1 MSLDRH
7 VCNRLVCC
15 TQTVHKEF
23 SEVSLDISR
32 EADLLFGASFFS
44 YGDIEVLLRDF
55 NHCLI
60 RFGSQISH
68 IQRILKSFILR
79 L

>member
-1 MSLDRH
+1 MNGLSRQSAAQSHFLRMSLDHH

-23 SEVSLDISR
+23 SEGCPENSR

-44 YGDIEVLLRDF
+44 YGDV
-55 NHCLI
+55 
-60 RFGSQISH
+60 
-68 IQRILKSFILR
+68 
-79 L
+79 